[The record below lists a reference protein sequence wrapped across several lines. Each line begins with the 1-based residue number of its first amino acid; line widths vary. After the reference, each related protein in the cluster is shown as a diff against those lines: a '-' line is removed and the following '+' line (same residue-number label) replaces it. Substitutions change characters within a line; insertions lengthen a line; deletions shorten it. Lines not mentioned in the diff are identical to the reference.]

1 MISVT
6 PIFRPSWVL
15 VPQAVASMVS
25 FLSRE
30 NPGTLPN
37 ISKLIKSRMLNTT
50 LQRPDFAPIFCSS
63 SLLLCR
69 DYFGIQFVIVRL
81 QFGED
86 NYTNYLSF
94 GQKYLIVGKHTSRCR
109 WSRLPV
115 EPRPNRRSAPG
126 ERPP

>member
-1 MISVT
+1 MINVT
-6 PIFRPSWVL
+6 PTFLPSCVL

-37 ISKLIKSRMLNTT
+37 ISRLVKSGMLNTT
-50 LQRPDFAPIFCSS
+50 LQRPDFANIFFSS

-81 QFGED
+81 QFGDD

-94 GQKYLIVGKHTSRCR
+94 GQKHPILATILLVVTGPDCPVAPNEPPLRARGSR
-109 WSRLPV
+109 P
-115 EPRPNRRSAPG
+115 
-126 ERPP
+126 